1 MYYRWSF
8 SYCWYEIELFVNR
21 ALTCNVPKDQHSWKT
36 HGTDLAHTEFSLKG
50 TNLCELQTLKKKKKS
65 CLEKTKTPRRDERP
79 GDLMSS
85 WTLQQCLIF
94 QHTCTQVT
102 VFYCSSRKWHIRQ
115 EWTAKFFKSSS
126 FLLTWESFRVLAEK
140 LQNFI
145 LHKTKKLNWQPVRG
159 RGGLHPVI
167 AGDSPAR
174 SNTECRIH
182 SAGKWMD
189 GHNKLESV

>member
-1 MYYRWSF
+1 MSYRHW
-8 SYCWYEIELFVNR
+8 
-21 ALTCNVPKDQHSWKT
+21 
-36 HGTDLAHTEFSLKG
+36 
-50 TNLCELQTLKKKKKS
+50 KKKKS

-140 LQNFI
+140 LQNFV
-145 LHKTKKLNWQPVRG
+145 LHKTKKLNWQPV
-159 RGGLHPVI
+159 GGGGGGFTLWSLVI
-167 AGDSPAR
+167 ALPAATR
-174 SNTECRIH
+174 
-182 SAGKWMD
+182 SAGYTVLENGWMD
-189 GHNKLESV
+189 ITSWKVCRLDPIVTERKQNWHRQETV